1 MEADDKKNGLV
12 LVRMRPESV
21 KMEAEETATPREGT
35 AQTDRVPA
43 APHSLNAEDS
53 DQVGLRPEQPAAIE
67 AGRVAL
73 QNAGADTQND
83 EGPGPLPAAA
93 EGEGAQAAE
102 LVPGIDVETLLIL
115 AVQHILS
122 LSGMAFSPGAVRDL
136 PEMTG
141 ESFDPK
147 AAISALRHVG
157 FEASYGELAPKNLRA
172 SHCPAIGFLKGGE
185 AVVIHTIDDEGL
197 MHLRRFERVDT
208 PFIEEQLPKK
218 DVADQLEP
226 YVVLARKVHAAAKV
240 KGENDWFW
248 GSLLQGKW
256 LYGQVLV
263 AAAITNFMGLST
275 SLFIMVVYDRVVPNE
290 AIESLIALTIGVL
303 IALVFDFVIK
313 TLRAQ
318 FVDKAGKRADARMSR
333 LIFDKILNMRLDNR
347 RQKSGAM
354 ASIVREFDTLR
365 DFFTSATLVA
375 VVDLPFIFL
384 FIWVISLISGPL
396 ALVPLI
402 AVPLVILSGLVI
414 QPFLARIAE
423 SSMQSNMSKQ
433 SVLVETLNGLE
444 TVQATG
450 SGRLMRRRFEEASDA
465 QSDLG
470 LKNRMLSNFAINS
483 AASVQQLA
491 QIATIFYGV
500 FLIQDGTI
508 TMGAMI
514 AAVILGGRTLA
525 PLSQLA
531 SAMSRANGARQAYR
545 SLSAVMND
553 DADQQNLTRSRLS
566 RPHLSGSIEL
576 KNVSYSFPG
585 ASSPIIRNLSLKI
598 PAGQKVAIVG
608 RMGSGK
614 STMSRLISGL
624 IEPSEGAVLIDGVDL
639 RQVDKSDVRRNVGVM
654 LQETWLF
661 SGTVKENLQMG
672 FYEYDDA
679 HILNIA
685 KISGV
690 DDFVGSHPQ
699 GYDMELRERGE
710 GLSGGQRQSINL
722 ARALLHDPN
731 LLVLDEPTSSM
742 DTATEK
748 SVIGRLKAW
757 AGARTLVMVTHRNT
771 LLELADRVLVMD
783 QGTVVADTTPEKLK
797 AQAR

>member
-1 MEADDKKNGLV
+1 MTVKSLEDNTTSQDQETGLE
-12 LVRMRPESV
+12 P
-21 KMEAEETATPREGT
+21 ATQTGDA
-35 AQTDRVPA
+35 AQ
-43 APHSLNAEDS
+43 
-53 DQVGLRPEQPAAIE
+53 
-67 AGRVAL
+67 
-73 QNAGADTQND
+73 GADASGAGVSSVEHPNMQEGVDAPALEGED
-83 EGPGPLPAAA
+83 EVIAVSVTGSIDAA
-93 EGEGAQAAE
+93 EQA
-102 LVPGIDVETLLIL
+102 LIL
-115 AVQHILS
+115 SVQHILA

-136 PEMTG
+136 PELTS
-141 ESFDPK
+141 EVFDPK
-147 AAISALRHVG
+147 SAVSALRHVG
-157 FEASYGELAPKNLRA
+157 FEATYGEMKLKKLSA
-172 SHCPAIGFLKGGE
+172 SHCPAIGFLKSGE
-185 AVVIHTIDDEGL
+185 AVVIHAFGEDGTV
-197 MHLRRFERVDT
+197 HLRRFSAEDT
-208 PFIEEQLPKK
+208 FIEELLLLRELDTSLQ
-218 DVADQLEP
+218 P
-226 YVVLARKVHAAAKV
+226 YFVLARRVHAAAKV
-240 KGENDWFW
+240 KGKNDWFW
-248 GSLLQGKW
+248 GSLLEGKW

-263 AAAITNFMGLST
+263 AAAITNFLGLST

-303 IALVFDFVIK
+303 IALAFDFIIK

-318 FVDKAGKRADARMSR
+318 FVDKAGKRADGRMSR

-365 DFFTSATLVA
+365 EFFTSATLVA

-384 FIWVISLISGPL
+384 FIWVISLIAGPL

-423 SSMQSNMSKQ
+423 SSMQTNMSKQ

-465 QSDLG
+465 QSELG

-566 RPHLSGSIEL
+566 RPHLSGSIEF
-576 KNVSYSFPG
+576 KNVSYTFPG

-639 RQVDKSDVRRNVGVM
+639 RQIDKSDVRRNVGVM

-679 HILNIA
+679 HLLNIA
-685 KISGV
+685 KLSGV
-690 DDFVGSHPQ
+690 DDFVASHPQ

-783 QGTVVADTTPEKLK
+783 QGAVVTDTTPEKLK

>member
-1 MEADDKKNGLV
+1 MAVKSFEEPITSQNQEAGQEPVTLNGTMATSADASGAVVHDVERPVEGESVEAPAYEADDQATVQPETVGVDAVEQGLIF
-12 LVRMRPESV
+12 S
-21 KMEAEETATPREGT
+21 
-35 AQTDRVPA
+35 
-43 APHSLNAEDS
+43 
-53 DQVGLRPEQPAAIE
+53 
-67 AGRVAL
+67 
-73 QNAGADTQND
+73 
-83 EGPGPLPAAA
+83 
-93 EGEGAQAAE
+93 
-102 LVPGIDVETLLIL
+102 
-115 AVQHILS
+115 VQHILA
-122 LSGMAFSPGAVRDL
+122 LSGLAFSPGAVRDL
-136 PEMTG
+136 PELTN
-141 ESFDPK
+141 ETFDPK
-147 AAISALRHVG
+147 SAVSALRHVG
-157 FEASYGELAPKNLRA
+157 FEATYGEMKLKKLRVT
-172 SHCPAIGFLKGGE
+172 HCPAIGFLKGGE
-185 AVVIHTIDDEGL
+185 AVVVHAIDEDETV
-197 MHLRRFERVDT
+197 HLRRFSAEDQ
-208 PFIEEQLPKK
+208 FDEQLLPLKEL
-218 DVADQLEP
+218 DAHLEP
-226 YVVLARKVHAAAKV
+226 YFVLARRVHAAAKA
-240 KGENDWFW
+240 KGKNDWFW
-248 GSLLQGKW
+248 GSILQGKW

-263 AAAITNFMGLST
+263 AATITNFLGLST

-303 IALVFDFVIK
+303 IALGFDFIIK

-318 FVDKAGKRADARMSR
+318 FVDKAGKRADGRMSR

-365 DFFTSATLVA
+365 EFFTSATLVA

-384 FIWVISLISGPL
+384 FIWVISLIAGPL

-423 SSMQSNMSKQ
+423 SSMETNMSKQ

-483 AASVQQLA
+483 AASIQQLA

-531 SAMSRANGARQAYR
+531 SAMSRANSARQAYR
-545 SLSAVMND
+545 ALSAVMND
-553 DADQQNLTRSRLS
+553 DADQQAQTRSRLS
-566 RPHLSGSIEL
+566 RPYLSGAVEF
-576 KNVSYSFPG
+576 KNVSYTFPG

-598 PAGQKVAIVG
+598 PTGQKVAIVG

-624 IEPSEGAVLIDGVDL
+624 TEPSEGAVLIDGVDL
-639 RQVDKSDVRRNVGVM
+639 RQIDKSDVRRNVGVM
-654 LQETWLF
+654 LQDTWLF

-679 HILNIA
+679 HLLNIA

-690 DDFVGSHPQ
+690 DDFVASHPQ

-722 ARALLHDPN
+722 ARALLHNPN

-783 QGTVVADTTPEKLK
+783 QGAVVADTTPEKLK

>member
-1 MEADDKKNGLV
+1 MAVKSFEEPITSQNQEAGQEPVTLNGTMATSADASGAVVHDVERPVEGESVKAPAYEADDQATVQPETVGVDAVEQGLIF
-12 LVRMRPESV
+12 S
-21 KMEAEETATPREGT
+21 
-35 AQTDRVPA
+35 
-43 APHSLNAEDS
+43 
-53 DQVGLRPEQPAAIE
+53 
-67 AGRVAL
+67 
-73 QNAGADTQND
+73 
-83 EGPGPLPAAA
+83 
-93 EGEGAQAAE
+93 
-102 LVPGIDVETLLIL
+102 
-115 AVQHILS
+115 VQHILA
-122 LSGMAFSPGAVRDL
+122 LSGLAFSPGAVRDL
-136 PEMTG
+136 PELTN
-141 ESFDPK
+141 ETFDPK
-147 AAISALRHVG
+147 SAVSALRHVG
-157 FEASYGELAPKNLRA
+157 FEATYGEMKLKKLRVT
-172 SHCPAIGFLKGGE
+172 HCPAIGFLKGGE
-185 AVVIHTIDDEGL
+185 AVVVHAIDEDETV
-197 MHLRRFERVDT
+197 HLRRFSAEDQ
-208 PFIEEQLPKK
+208 FDEQLLPLKEL
-218 DVADQLEP
+218 DAHLEP
-226 YVVLARKVHAAAKV
+226 YFVLARRVHAAAKA
-240 KGENDWFW
+240 KGKNDWFW
-248 GSLLQGKW
+248 GSILQGKW

-263 AAAITNFMGLST
+263 AATITNFLGLST

-303 IALVFDFVIK
+303 IALGFDFIIK

-318 FVDKAGKRADARMSR
+318 FVDKAGKRADGRMSR

-365 DFFTSATLVA
+365 EFFTSATLVA

-384 FIWVISLISGPL
+384 FIWVISLIAGPL

-423 SSMQSNMSKQ
+423 SSMETNMSKQ

-483 AASVQQLA
+483 AASIQQLA

-531 SAMSRANGARQAYR
+531 SAMSRANSARQAYR
-545 SLSAVMND
+545 ALSAVMND
-553 DADQQNLTRSRLS
+553 DADQQAQTRSRLS
-566 RPHLSGSIEL
+566 RPYLSGAVEF
-576 KNVSYSFPG
+576 KNVSYTFPG

-598 PAGQKVAIVG
+598 PTGQKVAIVG

-624 IEPSEGAVLIDGVDL
+624 TEPSEGAVLIDGVDL
-639 RQVDKSDVRRNVGVM
+639 RQIDKSDVRRNVGVM
-654 LQETWLF
+654 LQDTWLF

-679 HILNIA
+679 HLLNIA

-690 DDFVGSHPQ
+690 DDFVASHPQ

-722 ARALLHDPN
+722 ARALLHNPN

-783 QGTVVADTTPEKLK
+783 QGAVVADTTPEKLK

>member
-1 MEADDKKNGLV
+1 MEAKDN
-12 LVRMRPESV
+12 R
-21 KMEAEETATPREGT
+21 ET
-35 AQTDRVPA
+35 
-43 APHSLNAEDS
+43 
-53 DQVGLRPEQPAAIE
+53 QPAAE
-67 AGRVAL
+67 A
-73 QNAGADTQND
+73 ADD
-83 EGPGPLPAAA
+83 LR
-93 EGEGAQAAE
+93 EGAQPLETDQPASAEPAPLTRDAAE
-102 LVPGIDVETLLIL
+102 LVSVSGDEAEQVGASQFDEPPAAPAQDTETSLIF

-122 LSGMAFSPGAVRDL
+122 LSGLAFSAGAVRDL
-136 PEMTG
+136 PELTS
-141 ESFDPK
+141 ETFDAK
-147 AAISALRHVG
+147 SAVSALRHVG
-157 FEASYGELAPKNLRA
+157 FEANAGEMAISQLN
-172 SHCPAIGFLKGGE
+172 SGHCPAVGFLKSGPAIVVQEVDDTGLVTLRLYDGE
-185 AVVIHTIDDEGL
+185 DSFSE
-197 MHLRRFERVDT
+197 ERVQKEDLAEHLQ
-208 PFIEEQLPKK
+208 PFF
-218 DVADQLEP
+218 
-226 YVVLARKVHAAAKV
+226 VLARKVHAAAKV
-240 KGENDWFW
+240 RGKNDWFW

-256 LYGQVLV
+256 LYVQVLI
-263 AAAITNFMGLST
+263 AAALTNFLGLST

-303 IALVFDFVIK
+303 IALGFDFLIK

-333 LIFDKILNMRLDNR
+333 LIFDKILNIKLDTR

-365 DFFTSATLVA
+365 EFFTSATLVA

-384 FIWVISLISGPL
+384 FIWVISLIAGPL

-402 AVPLVILSGLVI
+402 AVPLVILAGLVI
-414 QPFLARIAE
+414 QPFLARITE
-423 SSMQSNMSKQ
+423 SSMKSNMSKQ
-433 SVLVETLNGLE
+433 SVLVETLNGIE

-470 LKNRMLSNFAINS
+470 LKSRMLSNFAINS
-483 AASVQQLA
+483 AASVQQFA

-531 SAMSRANGARQAYR
+531 SAMSRANGAREAYR
-545 SLSAVMND
+545 SLSSVMNPKEGEVEE
-553 DADQQNLTRSRLS
+553 TRPRLS
-566 RPHLSGSIEL
+566 RPYLAGNVEL
-576 KNVSYSFPG
+576 KNVSYTFPG
-585 ASSPIIRNLSLKI
+585 ANTPILRDVSLKI
-598 PAGQKVAIVG
+598 AAGQKVAIVG

-614 STMSRLISGL
+614 STLSRLIAGL

-639 RQVDKSDVRRNVGVM
+639 RQIDKSDVRRNLGVM

-672 FYEYDDA
+672 FYEYNDA
-679 HILNIA
+679 HLLKIA

-690 DDFVGSHPQ
+690 DDFVANHPQ
-699 GYDMELRERGE
+699 GYDMELQERGE

-748 SVIGRLKAW
+748 AIIDRLKAW
-757 AGARTLVMVTHRNT
+757 AGERTLVMVTHRNT
-771 LLELADRVLVMD
+771 LLQLADRVLVVE
-783 QGTVVADTTPEKLK
+783 QGAIVADTTPDKLK
-797 AQAR
+797 AQARQG

>member
-1 MEADDKKNGLV
+1 MANSADSSEAVVHDV
-12 LVRMRPESV
+12 ERPVEGESV
-21 KMEAEETATPREGT
+21 EALAFGSVDP
-35 AQTDRVPA
+35 ARVQHEVSA
-43 APHSLNAEDS
+43 VD
-53 DQVGLRPEQPAAIE
+53 
-67 AGRVAL
+67 
-73 QNAGADTQND
+73 
-83 EGPGPLPAAA
+83 AA
-93 EGEGAQAAE
+93 EQA
-102 LVPGIDVETLLIL
+102 LIL
-115 AVQHILS
+115 SVQHILA

-136 PEMTG
+136 PELTS
-141 ESFDPK
+141 EAFDPRS
-147 AAISALRHVG
+147 AVSALRHVG
-157 FEASYGELAPKNLRA
+157 FEATYGEMKLKKLRA
-172 SHCPAIGFLKGGE
+172 SHCPAIGFLKSGE
-185 AVVIHTIDDEGL
+185 AIVIHAFGEDGTV
-197 MHLRRFERVDT
+197 HLRRFSSEDT
-208 PFIEEQLPKK
+208 FIEELVPLNELDTYLQ
-218 DVADQLEP
+218 P
-226 YVVLARKVHAAAKV
+226 YFVLARRVHAAAKV
-240 KGENDWFW
+240 KGKNDWFW
-248 GSLLQGKW
+248 GSLLEGKW

-263 AAAITNFMGLST
+263 AAAITNFLGLST

-303 IALVFDFVIK
+303 IALAFDFIIK

-318 FVDKAGKRADARMSR
+318 FVDRAGKRADGRMSR

-365 DFFTSATLVA
+365 EFFTSATLVA

-384 FIWVISLISGPL
+384 FIWVISLIAGPL

-423 SSMQSNMSKQ
+423 SSMQTNMSKQ

-566 RPHLSGSIEL
+566 RPHLSGAVEF
-576 KNVSYSFPG
+576 KNVSYTFPG

-624 IEPSEGAVLIDGVDL
+624 IEPSEGSVLIDGVDI
-639 RQVDKSDVRRNVGVM
+639 RQIDKSDVRRNVGVM

-679 HILNIA
+679 HVLNIA

-690 DDFVGSHPQ
+690 DDFVASHPQ

-783 QGTVVADTTPEKLK
+783 QGAVVTDTTPEKLK

>member
-1 MEADDKKNGLV
+1 MTVKSLEEHNASQDQETGLEPATQTGDAARGADASGAVVHSVDRPVEEEVVEAPALAGGDL
-12 LVRMRPESV
+12 
-21 KMEAEETATPREGT
+21 ATM
-35 AQTDRVPA
+35 
-43 APHSLNAEDS
+43 
-53 DQVGLRPEQPAAIE
+53 QPE
-67 AGRVAL
+67 AGAV
-73 QNAGADTQND
+73 D
-83 EGPGPLPAAA
+83 AA
-93 EGEGAQAAE
+93 EQG
-102 LVPGIDVETLLIL
+102 LIL
-115 AVQHILS
+115 SVQHILA
-122 LSGMAFSPGAVRDL
+122 LSGMAFSSGAVRDL
-136 PEMTG
+136 PELTS
-141 ESFDPK
+141 EAFDPK
-147 AAISALRHVG
+147 SAVSALRHVG
-157 FEASYGELAPKNLRA
+157 FEATYGEMKLKKLSA
-172 SHCPAIGFLKGGE
+172 SHCPAIGFLKSGE
-185 AVVIHTIDDEGL
+185 AVVVHAIDEDGIV
-197 MHLRRFERVDT
+197 HLRHFSGEDT
-208 PFIEEQLPKK
+208 FVEELLPLR
-218 DVADQLEP
+218 DLDACLQP
-226 YVVLARKVHAAAKV
+226 YFVLARRVHAAAKV
-240 KGENDWFW
+240 KGKNDWFW
-248 GSLLQGKW
+248 GSLLEGKW

-263 AAAITNFMGLST
+263 AATITNFLGLSS

-303 IALVFDFVIK
+303 IALVFDFIIK
-313 TLRAQ
+313 TIRAQ
-318 FVDKAGKRADARMSR
+318 FVDRAGKRADGRMSR

-354 ASIVREFDTLR
+354 ASIVREFDMLR
-365 DFFTSATLVA
+365 EFFTSATLVA

-423 SSMQSNMSKQ
+423 SSMQTNMSKQ

-566 RPHLSGSIEL
+566 RPHLSGAIEL
-576 KNVSYSFPG
+576 KNVSYTFPG

-639 RQVDKSDVRRNVGVM
+639 RQIDKSDVRRNVGVM

-679 HILNIA
+679 HLLKIA
-685 KISGV
+685 KLSGV
-690 DDFVGSHPQ
+690 DDFVASHPQ

-748 SVIGRLKAW
+748 SVIGRLKVW

-783 QGTVVADTTPEKLK
+783 QGAVVTDTTPEKLK

>member
-1 MEADDKKNGLV
+1 MNKSADIPSKTNIAVHEVDNG
-12 LVRMRPESV
+12 
-21 KMEAEETATPREGT
+21 G
-35 AQTDRVPA
+35 
-43 APHSLNAEDS
+43 
-53 DQVGLRPEQPAAIE
+53 AAIRGSDD
-67 AGRVAL
+67 GRQFPGESSSVEY
-73 QNAGADTQND
+73 GSDT
-83 EGPGPLPAAA
+83 AA
-93 EGEGAQAAE
+93 EN
-102 LVPGIDVETLLIL
+102 TLIL
-115 AVQHILS
+115 AVQHYLA
-122 LSGMAFSPGAVRDL
+122 LCGMAFSVGAVRDL
-136 PEMTG
+136 PELTSETFG
-141 ESFDPK
+141 PK
-147 AAISALRHVG
+147 AAVSALRHVG
-157 FEASYGELAPKNLRA
+157 FEASYGSMQLKKLRA
-172 SHCPAIGFLKGGE
+172 SHCPAIGFLKSGD
-185 AVVIHTIDDEGL
+185 AVIITDVAADGNVSFLRFGDDEQVREDSQP
-197 MHLRRFERVDT
+197 LRRLAEDF
-208 PFIEEQLPKK
+208 
-218 DVADQLEP
+218 EP
-226 YVVLARKVHAAAKV
+226 YLILARRVPSEARAKG
-240 KGENDWFW
+240 KNDWFW
-248 GSLLQGKW
+248 GSLSQGKW

-263 AAAITNFMGLST
+263 AAAITNFLGLST

-303 IALVFDFVIK
+303 IALLFDFIIK

-365 DFFTSATLVA
+365 EFFTSATLVA

-384 FIWVISLISGPL
+384 FIWVISLIAGPL

-423 SSMQSNMSKQ
+423 SSMQTNMSKQ

-470 LKNRMLSNFAINS
+470 LKNRMLSQFAINS

-553 DADQQNLTRSRLS
+553 EDGSAEVMRSRLS
-566 RPHLSGSIEL
+566 RPELSGSIEL
-576 KNVSYSFPG
+576 KNVTYSFPG
-585 ASSPIIRNLSLKI
+585 SDSAIIRDLSLKI

-614 STMSRLISGL
+614 STLSRLVSGL

-639 RQVDKSDVRRNVGVM
+639 RQIDKSDVRRNVGVM
-654 LQETWLF
+654 LQDTWLF

-679 HILNIA
+679 HILNVA
-685 KISGV
+685 KLSGV
-690 DDFVGSHPQ
+690 DDFVASHPQ

-748 SVIGRLKAW
+748 AVIGRLKAW
-757 AGARTLVMVTHRNT
+757 AGDRTLIMVTHRNT

-783 QGTVVADTTPEKLK
+783 QGGVVADTTPEKLK

>member
-1 MEADDKKNGLV
+1 MEEKEREQGVGLSKVADDDKHKITRGT
-12 LVRMRPESV
+12 
-21 KMEAEETATPREGT
+21 EATGPVF
-35 AQTDRVPA
+35 QDSTDAYASGKIVD
-43 APHSLNAEDS
+43 L
-53 DQVGLRPEQPAAIE
+53 G
-67 AGRVAL
+67 L
-73 QNAGADTQND
+73 QNDPRLQKDGKGGVDHA
-83 EGPGPLPAAA
+83 
-93 EGEGAQAAE
+93 
-102 LVPGIDVETLLIL
+102 VDVEMPLIL

-136 PEMTG
+136 PELT
-141 ESFDPK
+141 SKVFDPK
-147 AAISALRHVG
+147 AAVSALRHVG
-157 FEASYGELAPKNLRA
+157 FEATYGEMKLKKLRV
-172 SHCPAIGFLKGGE
+172 SHCPTIGFLKGGE
-185 AVVIHTIDDEGL
+185 AVVINAITEGNIV
-197 MHLRRFERVDT
+197 HLRRFDGEASFV
-208 PFIEEQLPKK
+208 EEQLPLS
-218 DVADQLEP
+218 VLGVHLEP
-226 YVVLARKVHAAAKV
+226 YIILARRVHAAAKA
-240 KGENDWFW
+240 KRKNDWFW
-248 GSLLQGKW
+248 GSLLEGKW
-256 LYGQVLV
+256 LYGQVLI
-263 AAAITNFMGLST
+263 AAAITNFLGLST

-303 IALVFDFVIK
+303 IALGFDFTIK

-333 LIFDKILNMRLDNR
+333 LIFDKILTIKLDNR

-365 DFFTSATLVA
+365 EFFTSATLVA

-423 SSMQSNMSKQ
+423 SSMETNMSKQ
-433 SVLVETLNGLE
+433 SILVETLNGLE

-500 FLIQDGTI
+500 FLIQDGMI

-553 DADQQNLTRSRLS
+553 DAAQQDRTRSRLS
-566 RPHLSGSIEL
+566 RPHLAGTIEF
-576 KNVSYSFPG
+576 KNVSYTFPG
-585 ASSPIIRNLSLKI
+585 ASSAIIRDLSLKI

-624 IEPSEGAVLIDGVDL
+624 IEPSEGAVLIDGVDM
-639 RQVDKSDVRRNVGVM
+639 RQIDKSDLRRNVGVM
-654 LQETWLF
+654 LQDTWLF

-679 HILNIA
+679 HVLNIA

-690 DDFVGSHPQ
+690 DAFVASHPQ

-748 SVIGRLKAW
+748 SVIGRLKPW
-757 AGARTLVMVTHRNT
+757 VGGRTLVMVTHRNT

-783 QGTVVADTTPEKLK
+783 QGAVVTDTTPETLK

>member
-1 MEADDKKNGLV
+1 MNKTADIPHDADV
-12 LVRMRPESV
+12 VEPE
-21 KMEAEETATPREGT
+21 
-35 AQTDRVPA
+35 
-43 APHSLNAEDS
+43 N
-53 DQVGLRPEQPAAIE
+53 
-67 AGRVAL
+67 
-73 QNAGADTQND
+73 DTR
-83 EGPGPLPAAA
+83 
-93 EGEGAQAAE
+93 EGAQGDADDGYQAIADQVPLQADPVVVDTE
-102 LVPGIDVETLLIL
+102 LSLIK
-115 AVQHILS
+115 AVQHYLT
-122 LSGMAFSPGAVRDL
+122 LSGMAFSTGAVRDL
-136 PEMTG
+136 PELTDETFG
-141 ESFDPK
+141 PK
-147 AAISALRHVG
+147 SAVSALRHVG
-157 FEASYGELAPKNLRA
+157 FEAFYGAMTLKKIRA
-172 SHCPAIGFLKGGE
+172 SHCPAIGFLKNGE
-185 AVVIHTIDDEGL
+185 AVVISDVKADGSVNFLRFDDNAVRE
-197 MHLRRFERVDT
+197 
-208 PFIEEQLPKK
+208 
-218 DVADQLEP
+218 DVRALKRLGDDFEP
-226 YVVLARKVHAAAKV
+226 YLILARRVPSEART
-240 KGENDWFW
+240 KGKNDWFW
-248 GSLLQGKW
+248 GSLSQGKW

-263 AAAITNFMGLST
+263 AAAITNFLGLST

-303 IALVFDFVIK
+303 IALLFDFIIK

-365 DFFTSATLVA
+365 EFFTSATLVA

-384 FIWVISLISGPL
+384 FIWVISLIAGPL

-402 AVPLVILSGLVI
+402 ALPLVILSGLVI

-423 SSMQSNMSKQ
+423 GSMKTNMSKQ

-470 LKNRMLSNFAINS
+470 LKNRMLSQFAINS

-500 FLIQDGTI
+500 FLIQDGTV

-553 DADQQNLTRSRLS
+553 DDGLPDATRSRLS
-566 RPHLSGSIEL
+566 RPELRGSIEL
-576 KNVSYSFPG
+576 KNMTYSFPG
-585 ASSPIIRNLSLKI
+585 SDSAIIRDLSLKI
-598 PAGQKVAIVG
+598 PAGQKIAIVG

-624 IEPSEGAVLIDGVDL
+624 IEPSEGSVLIDGVDL
-639 RQVDKSDVRRNVGVM
+639 RQIDKSDVRRNVGVM
-654 LQETWLF
+654 LQDTWLF

-679 HILNIA
+679 HILNVA
-685 KISGV
+685 KLSGV
-690 DDFVGSHPQ
+690 DDFVASHPQ

-748 SVIGRLKAW
+748 AVIGRLKAW
-757 AGARTLVMVTHRNT
+757 AGNRTLIMVTHRNT

-783 QGTVVADTTPEKLK
+783 QGAVVADTTPEKLK

>member
-1 MEADDKKNGLV
+1 MEDKSTDEASIPATANVAAKLEGDGVSLV
-12 LVRMRPESV
+12 SVRSGEDAEKPSEPEDI
-21 KMEAEETATPREGT
+21 ATPDLRGDT
-35 AQTDRVPA
+35 ASEPGVEPQAV
-43 APHSLNAEDS
+43 LES
-53 DQVGLRPEQPAAIE
+53 D
-67 AGRVAL
+67 
-73 QNAGADTQND
+73 GAT
-83 EGPGPLPAAA
+83 
-93 EGEGAQAAE
+93 
-102 LVPGIDVETLLIL
+102 TLIH
-115 AVQHILS
+115 AVQHILA
-122 LSGMAFSPGAVRDL
+122 LSGMAFSAGAVRDL
-136 PEMTG
+136 PELTS
-141 ESFDPK
+141 EAFDPK
-147 AAISALRHVG
+147 SAVSALRNVG
-157 FEASYGELAPKNLRA
+157 FEATYGEMKLKKLRA
-172 SHCPAIGFLKGGE
+172 THCPMIGFLKSGD
-185 AVVIHTIDDEGL
+185 AVVINAIDESG
-197 MHLRRFERVDT
+197 MVHLRRFGGEEQFV
-208 PFIEEQLPKK
+208 EEQLTQR
-218 DVADQLEP
+218 DLGNQLEP
-226 YVVLARKVHAAAKV
+226 FIILARRVHEAAKV
-240 KGENDWFW
+240 KGKNDWFW

-256 LYGQVLV
+256 LYGQVLI
-263 AAAITNFMGLST
+263 AAAITNFLGLST

-303 IALVFDFVIK
+303 IALGFDFIIK

-365 DFFTSATLVA
+365 EFFTSATLVA

-384 FIWVISLISGPL
+384 FIWVISLIAGPL

-402 AVPLVILSGLVI
+402 AVPLVVLSGLVI
-414 QPFLARIAE
+414 QPFLARIAK
-423 SSMQSNMSKQ
+423 SSMETNMSKQ

-470 LKNRMLSNFAINS
+470 LKNRMLSQFAINS

-491 QIATIFYGV
+491 QIATIFFGV

-553 DADQQNLTRSRLS
+553 DAEQQAQARSRLS
-566 RPHLSGSIEL
+566 RPHLSGEIEF
-576 KNVSYSFPG
+576 KNVSYTFPG
-585 ASSPIIRNLSLKI
+585 ADSAIIRNLSLKI
-598 PAGQKVAIVG
+598 SVGQKVAVVG

-614 STMSRLISGL
+614 STMSRLIAGL

-639 RQVDKSDVRRNVGVM
+639 RQIDKSDVRRNVGVM
-654 LQETWLF
+654 LQDTWLF

-679 HILNIA
+679 HLLNIA
-685 KISGV
+685 KLSGV
-690 DDFVGSHPQ
+690 DDFVASHPQ

-748 SVIGRLKAW
+748 SVIGRLKVW
-757 AGARTLVMVTHRNT
+757 AGSRTLVMVTHRNT

-783 QGTVVADTTPEKLK
+783 QGSIVADTTPEKLK

>member
-1 MEADDKKNGLV
+1 MEADSKTSQAV
-12 LVRMRPESV
+12 LGRIGAIDTAERPHSEQSV
-21 KMEAEETATPREGT
+21 AQS
-35 AQTDRVPA
+35 AQTASSGDVDADWDHEDDNVNQDVAGDDA
-43 APHSLNAEDS
+43 ANPDVE
-53 DQVGLRPEQPAAIE
+53 
-67 AGRVAL
+67 
-73 QNAGADTQND
+73 
-83 EGPGPLPAAA
+83 
-93 EGEGAQAAE
+93 
-102 LVPGIDVETLLIL
+102 PGIDPETPLIL

-136 PEMTG
+136 PELTS
-141 ESFDPK
+141 EQFDPRS
-147 AAISALRHVG
+147 AVSALRHVG
-157 FEASYGELAPKNLRA
+157 FEANYGEMPA
-172 SHCPAIGFLKGGE
+172 STLEAGHCPAIAFAQNGA
-185 AVVIHTIDDEGL
+185 AVVIAEITEDGVAKVLHFEGEEEPL
-197 MHLRRFERVDT
+197 AKELPASELPVHLQ
-208 PFIEEQLPKK
+208 PFFI
-218 DVADQLEP
+218 
-226 YVVLARKVHAAAKV
+226 LARKVHAAAKP
-240 KGENDWFW
+240 KGKNDWFW
-248 GSLLQGKW
+248 GSLAQGRG
-256 LYGQVLV
+256 LYGQVII
-263 AAAITNFMGLST
+263 AATLTNFLGLST

-303 IALVFDFVIK
+303 IALGFDFTIK

-318 FVDKAGKRADARMSR
+318 FVDKASKRADARMSR
-333 LIFDKILNMRLDNR
+333 LIFDKILSMKLDSR

-354 ASIVREFDTLR
+354 ATIVREFDTLR
-365 DFFTSATLVA
+365 EFFTSATLIA
-375 VVDLPFIFL
+375 IVDLPFIFF

-402 AVPLVILSGLVI
+402 AVPLVIAAGLVI
-414 QPFLARIAE
+414 QPFLARITQG
-423 SSMQSNMSKQ
+423 SMQSNMSKQ

-450 SGRLMRRRFEEASDA
+450 SGRLMRRRFEAASDA

-470 LKNRMLSNFAINS
+470 LKSRMLSNFAINS

-531 SAMSRANGARQAYR
+531 SAMSRANGAREAYR
-545 SLSAVMND
+545 SLSAVMNP
-553 DADQQNLTRSRLS
+553 ADGEVEEVRARLS
-566 RPHLSGSIEL
+566 RPHLAGNVEL
-576 KNVSYSFPG
+576 KGVSYTFPG
-585 ASSPIIRNLSLKI
+585 ANSPILKDLSLKI

-639 RQVDKSDVRRNVGVM
+639 RQIDKSDVRRNIGVM

-661 SGTVKENLQMG
+661 SGSVKENLQMG

-685 KISGV
+685 KVSGV
-690 DDFVGSHPQ
+690 DDFVASHPQ

-722 ARALLHDPN
+722 ARALLHNPN
-731 LLVLDEPTSSM
+731 LLILDEPTSSM

-748 SVIGRLKAW
+748 AVIGRLKEW
-757 AGARTLVMVTHRNT
+757 AGDRTLIMVTHRNT

-783 QGTVVADTTPEKLK
+783 QGTIVADTTPDKLR
-797 AQAR
+797 AQAK

>member
-1 MEADDKKNGLV
+1 MT
-12 LVRMRPESV
+12 V
-21 KMEAEETATPREGT
+21 KSLEVNTTSQDQDMGQEPAT
-35 AQTDRVPA
+35 QT
-43 APHSLNAEDS
+43 EDEV
-53 DQVGLRPEQPAAIE
+53 Q
-67 AGRVAL
+67 
-73 QNAGADTQND
+73 GADATGAGGGSVEHSNMQ
-83 EGPGPLPAAA
+83 EGVDATAFEGEDDVIAVSVTGSIDAA
-93 EGEGAQAAE
+93 EQA
-102 LVPGIDVETLLIL
+102 LIL
-115 AVQHILS
+115 SVQHILA

-136 PEMTG
+136 PELTS
-141 ESFDPK
+141 EAFDPK
-147 AAISALRHVG
+147 SAVSALRHVG
-157 FEASYGELAPKNLRA
+157 FEATYGEMKIKKLRA
-172 SHCPAIGFLKGGE
+172 THCPAIGFLKSGE
-185 AVVIHTIDDEGL
+185 AIVVHAFGEDGKV
-197 MHLRRFERVDT
+197 HLRRFSADDT
-208 PFIEEQLPKK
+208 FVEELVPLK
-218 DVADQLEP
+218 DLDTYLQP
-226 YVVLARKVHAAAKV
+226 YFVLARRVHAAAKV
-240 KGENDWFW
+240 KGKNDWFW
-248 GSLLQGKW
+248 GSLLEGKW

-263 AAAITNFMGLST
+263 AAAITNFLGLST

-303 IALVFDFVIK
+303 IALAFDFIIK

-347 RQKSGAM
+347 RQKSGAV

-365 DFFTSATLVA
+365 EFFTSATLVA

-402 AVPLVILSGLVI
+402 AVPLVILSGVVI

-423 SSMQSNMSKQ
+423 SSMQTNMSKQ

-531 SAMSRANGARQAYR
+531 SAMSRANGARQAYS

-566 RPHLSGSIEL
+566 RPHLSGAVEF
-576 KNVSYSFPG
+576 KNVSYTFPG

-598 PAGQKVAIVG
+598 PAGQKIAIVG

-614 STMSRLISGL
+614 STMSRLIAGL
-624 IEPSEGAVLIDGVDL
+624 IEPSEGSVLIDGVDI
-639 RQVDKSDVRRNVGVM
+639 RQIDKSDVRRNVGVM

-679 HILNIA
+679 HVLNIA

-690 DDFVGSHPQ
+690 DDFVASHPQ

-748 SVIGRLKAW
+748 FVIGRLKAW

-783 QGTVVADTTPEKLK
+783 QGAVVTDTTPEKLK